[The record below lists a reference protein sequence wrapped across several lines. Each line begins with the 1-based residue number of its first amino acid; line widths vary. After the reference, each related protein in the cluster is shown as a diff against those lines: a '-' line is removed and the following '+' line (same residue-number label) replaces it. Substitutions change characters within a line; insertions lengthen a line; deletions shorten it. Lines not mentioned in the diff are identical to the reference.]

1 MGYGLLKVV
10 GTKPQVMTMGVID
23 LRKYGDHYLKL
34 RRIFERVVGIIE
46 AYLPDELAIE
56 APFFGKNVQSML
68 KLGRAQGVA
77 MAAALSRDIPITE
90 YAPLKIKMAITGN
103 GQASKEQVADMLKR
117 MLHIPE
123 SDMLPFM
130 DATDGLAAAYCHYLQ
145 MGRPTLTKEYSGWKD
160 FINKNP
166 DKIKDKIMNVRHVIW
181 ASIVSTTISCQS
193 VKKEYNSFDEYPV
206 REDAL
211 TEMEY
216 SPAETKFSLWAPTAE
231 EVRVLLFE
239 SGNEGSASNT
249 FPMEMGENGTWN
261 ISIKEDLKGK
271 FYTFNVKV
279 NGKWLGDTPGI
290 MAKAVGVNG
299 KRAAVLD
306 LRSTDPE
313 GWENDVRPPLKNY
326 ADITV
331 YEMHHRDFSLDS
343 VSGIQNKGKFLAL
356 TEQGTTSSSGE
367 KTGIDHL
374 KELGITHVHLLP
386 SYDYASVDETKLD
399 KAQYNWGY
407 DPQNY
412 NVPDGSYSTDPYK
425 PDVRIREFKQM
436 VQALHKAGIRVV
448 LDVVYNHTFN
458 TDESNFERTVPGYF
472 YRQTKDGQW
481 ANGSGCGNETASD
494 RAMMRKYMI
503 ESILYWI
510 NEYHI
515 DGFRFDLMGIH
526 DIETMNE
533 IRAAIDKIDPSIFMY
548 GEGWAA
554 SSPQLEADRL
564 AMKANVEKMPRIA
577 AFSDEMRDGLRGGW
591 DDDTKGAF
599 LVGEPGHEMS
609 IKFGIVGAIEHPQ
622 VISDSVNYS
631 KKPWALQPT
640 QMISYVSCHDDM
652 CLADRLKATMPDAS
666 VEELAALQKLAE
678 TFVFTSQGVPFIFA
692 GDEMMRDKKGV
703 HNSYNSP
710 DSINTIDWKNKTA
723 HKDVFEYVKGLIA
736 MRKAHPAF
744 RMGDADMVRRQLEF
758 LPVENTNVVAFI
770 LKDNANGDS
779 WKNIIVALNS
789 RAEPVKL
796 DIPSGKY
803 TVICKDGKINMKG
816 LGQVSGDELMVPA
829 RSAMI
834 IHQ

>member
-1 MGYGLLKVV
+1 M
-10 GTKPQVMTMGVID
+10 
-23 LRKYGDHYLKL
+23 KL
-34 RRIFERVVGIIE
+34 N
-46 AYLPDELAIE
+46 ELAII
-56 APFFGKNVQSML
+56 
-68 KLGRAQGVA
+68 GVA
-77 MAAALSRDIPITE
+77 ATTIVSCTPAKTE
-90 YAPLKIKMAITGN
+90 YASYEL
-103 GQASKEQVADMLKR
+103 
-117 MLHIPE
+117 
-123 SDMLPFM
+123 
-130 DATDGLAAAYCHYLQ
+130 
-145 MGRPTLTKEYSGWKD
+145 
-160 FINKNP
+160 
-166 DKIKDKIMNVRHVIW
+166 
-181 ASIVSTTISCQS
+181 
-193 VKKEYNSFDEYPV
+193 YPV
-206 REDAL
+206 RSGSL

-216 SPAETKFSLWAPTAE
+216 TPAATQFTLWAPTAD
-231 EVRVLLFE
+231 EVRLMLFE
-239 SGNEGSASNT
+239 AGDGGHAYETIS
-249 FPMEMGENGTWN
+249 MEPSEEGTW
-261 ISIKEDLKGK
+261 KTKVEKDLMGK
-271 FYTFNVKV
+271 FYTFNVKI
-279 NGKWLGDTPGI
+279 NDKWLGDTPGI
-290 MAKAVGVNG
+290 NAKAVGVNG
-299 KRAAVLD
+299 KRAAIID
-306 LRSTDPE
+306 MKSTDPE
-313 GWENDVRPPLKNY
+313 GWADDKRPALASPADVIL
-326 ADITV
+326 
-331 YEMHHRDFSLDS
+331 YEMHHRDMSIEPS
-343 VSGIQNKGKFLAL
+343 SGIEHKGKFLAL
-356 TEQGTTSSSGE
+356 TEQGTVSPD
-367 KTGIDHL
+367 KLATGIDHL
-374 KELGITHVHLLP
+374 KELGVTHVHLLP

-399 KAQYNWGY
+399 ENKYNWGY

-458 TDESNFERTVPGYF
+458 TSDSNFERTVPGYF
-472 YRQTKDGQW
+472 YRQRPDGTY
-481 ANGSGCGNETASD
+481 ADGSACGNETASN
-494 RAMMRKYMI
+494 RPMMRKYMI
-503 ESILYWI
+503 ESVLHWI

>member
-1 MGYGLLKVV
+1 MSIKSLIAMSMVL
-10 GTKPQVMTMGVID
+10 MTAGCSN
-23 LRKYGDHYLKL
+23 GHQ
-34 RRIFERVVGIIE
+34 E
-46 AYLPDELAIE
+46 
-56 APFFGKNVQSML
+56 
-68 KLGRAQGVA
+68 
-77 MAAALSRDIPITE
+77 E
-90 YAPLKIKMAITGN
+90 Y
-103 GQASKEQVADMLKR
+103 D
-117 MLHIPE
+117 
-123 SDMLPFM
+123 
-130 DATDGLAAAYCHYLQ
+130 
-145 MGRPTLTKEYSGWKD
+145 
-160 FINKNP
+160 
-166 DKIKDKIMNVRHVIW
+166 
-181 ASIVSTTISCQS
+181 
-193 VKKEYNSFDEYPV
+193 SFDEYPV
-206 REDAL
+206 YESEWN
-211 TEMEY
+211 EMVY
-216 SPAETKFSLWAPTAE
+216 SPDETRFALWAPTAQ
-231 EVRVLLFE
+231 EVRVMLYDA
-239 SGNEGSASNT
+239 GQGGSAYRMIPLT
-249 FPMEMGENGTWN
+249 AEEKGMWKGKIEG
-261 ISIKEDLKGK
+261 DLNGK
-271 FYTFNVKV
+271 FYTFNVKIDDV
-279 NGKWLGDTPGI
+279 WQGDTPGL

-299 KRAAVLD
+299 DRAAILD
-306 LRSTDPE
+306 LKTTDPQ
-313 GWENDVRPPLKNY
+313 GWNDDRRPPLKTFS
-326 ADITV
+326 DIII
-331 YEMHHRDFSLDS
+331 YEMHHRDFSIDT
-343 VSGIQNKGKFLAL
+343 VSGIQNRGKFLAL
-356 TEQGTTSSSGE
+356 TEKGTTTFLGE

-386 SYDYASVDETKLD
+386 SFDFASVDETKL
-399 KAQYNWGY
+399 KKPQYNWGY
-407 DPQNY
+407 DPKNY
-412 NVPDGSYSTDPYK
+412 NVPEGSYATDPYK

-436 VQALHKAGIRVV
+436 VMALHKAGIRVIM
-448 LDVVYNHTFN
+448 DVVYNHTAI
-458 TDESNFERTVPGYF
+458 TSGGNFERTVPGYF
-472 YRQTKDGQW
+472 YRSDEQGKFAD
-481 ANGSGCGNETASD
+481 ASGCGNETASD

-554 SSPQLEADRL
+554 SSPQLEADKL

-609 IKFGIVGAIEHPQ
+609 IKFGVVGAIEHPQ

-710 DSINTIDWKNKTA
+710 DSINTIDWKNKTV

-758 LPVENTNVVAFI
+758 LPVKNTNVVAFI

-816 LGQVSGDELMVPA
+816 LGQVSGAELMVPA